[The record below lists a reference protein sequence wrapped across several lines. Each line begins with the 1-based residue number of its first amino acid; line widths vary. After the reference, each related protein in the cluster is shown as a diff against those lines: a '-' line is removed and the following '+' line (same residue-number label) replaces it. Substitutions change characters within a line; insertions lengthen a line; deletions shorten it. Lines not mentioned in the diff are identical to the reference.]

1 MSANVIYEVDLDLDA
16 AIAEDYRAW
25 LGPHTR
31 EILALPGFLDARI
44 LTRLQPPAEPGRVRL
59 CVQYRLDGLASLDA
73 YLRDHA
79 PRLRAEGQARFGDRF
94 SASRRVLR
102 ED

>member
-1 MSANVIYEVDLDLDA
+1 MSAGVLYEVNLDLDA
-16 AIAEDYRAW
+16 AVADDYRAW

-31 EILALPGFLDARI
+31 EILALPGFLGARI
-44 LTRLQPPAEPGRVRL
+44 HTQVEPPAESGRVRL
-59 CVQYRLDGLASLDA
+59 CVQYRLDGMASLDA

-79 PRLRAEGQARFGDRF
+79 PRLRTEGQARFGDRF